1 MTPYC
6 FIMSVMST
14 NTAAFD
20 RTTPTNEQSRTA
32 NGSSGSA
39 RTVEGIYRS
48 APFHW
53 VGNGFYV
60 SSYFPRPDLPAERV
74 SPFLLM
80 DYGPSREFSP
90 LSNGQRGVG
99 WHPHRGFE
107 TVTVAWEGAVA
118 HRDNAG
124 NAGIIGPGDV
134 QWMTAG
140 AGILHEEYHE
150 REFARAGGRVHMTQ
164 LWVNLPKK
172 DKMTAPG
179 YQPITA
185 AQVPTVTLADGAG
198 TVRVIA
204 GEYGGA
210 AGPARTF
217 TPITMLDA
225 RLAAGGRLP
234 VRLPSTHNALAIVTD
249 GRVRVGTR
257 HATAGEL
264 VLFENDGAEL
274 DVLALEET
282 HLLVLAGE
290 PIDEPITQY
299 GPFVMNTPAEIQ
311 QAFVDFRQG
320 KFGDVPE

>member
-1 MTPYC
+1 MKAKSPDSLNSSAIKRVKPLG
-6 FIMSVMST
+6 FPWE
-14 NTAAFD
+14 TAD
-20 RTTPTNEQSRTA
+20 
-32 NGSSGSA
+32 
-39 RTVEGIYRS
+39 
-48 APFHW
+48 PFLFCVHHDDAYPA
-53 VGNGFYV
+53 GNGQLGPQASLKGRNLGNDFEGKDGWRMYHGEV
-60 SSYFPRPDLPAERV
+60 IPGFP
-74 SPFLLM
+74 
-80 DYGPSREFSP
+80 
-90 LSNGQRGVG
+90 Q
-99 WHPHRGFE
+99 HPHRGFE

-185 AQVPTVTLADGAG
+185 AQIPTVTLADGAG